1 MEENL
6 KKALDNLLELINQ
19 DPAIIEYKEAQDAVK
34 AQSELMDLV
43 EEIKHH
49 NQEEVNF
56 DYYGLPNAKERAQ
69 SLSNEKTEKFE
80 ADILVKDYRA
90 ALFEAN
96 GLLQQITKQLT
107 NQVNKEK

>member
-1 MEENL
+1 MEENVQ
-6 KKALDNLLELINQ
+6 KALDKLLELIKQ
-19 DPAIIEYKEAQDAVK
+19 DPAITEYKEAEAAVK

-69 SLSNEKTEKFE
+69 SLSNQKTEKFE

-96 GLLQQITKQLT
+96 SLLQHITQQLT
-107 NQVNKEK
+107 NQVNEEK